1 MEFSDNE
8 IVISDV
14 RGQQNL
20 IIAKEISSIRNPNEV
35 VIEDDADRDDDDRD
49 ILD

>member
-1 MEFSDNE
+1 MEYSDNE

-14 RGQQNL
+14 RGQPNS
-20 IIAKEISSIRNPNEV
+20 IIVKKISSIRNPNGV
-35 VIEDDADRDDDDRD
+35 VVEDDHDDRDDDGD